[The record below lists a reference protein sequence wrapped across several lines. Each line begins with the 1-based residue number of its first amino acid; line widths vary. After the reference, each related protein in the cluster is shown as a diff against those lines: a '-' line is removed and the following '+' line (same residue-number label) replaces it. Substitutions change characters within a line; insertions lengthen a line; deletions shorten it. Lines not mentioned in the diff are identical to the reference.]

1 MAEINIDRLI
11 GYEIW
16 KIRTGNIDENTNP
29 TLLAD
34 VLEYF
39 DEDLWIKTNPK
50 KCNPVYNKMFGRFN
64 KGKIRKIIDKKLKI
78 TDVAISYSLKVRGNK
93 CVCPFHED
101 KDPSL
106 ILNDNQNTF
115 HCFGCHIKGDIVEF
129 IRRLE
134 ELR

>member
-1 MAEINIDRLI
+1 MAEINVDRII

-34 VLEYF
+34 VLESF
-39 DEDLWIKTNPK
+39 DEDLWIEAR
-50 KCNPVYNKMFGRFN
+50 YNKPLTANPTYSKFLGR
-64 KGKIRKIIDKKLKI
+64 GKIRKIIDKKLNI
-78 TDVAISYSLKVRGNK
+78 TDVAIHYKLKVHGCR
-93 CVCPFHED
+93 CVCPFHQD

-106 ILNDNQNTF
+106 ILNNKLNTF
-115 HCFGCHIKGDIVEF
+115 HCFGCHAKGDIVEF

-134 ELR
+134 ELK